1 MIAMSLRIGLSAL
14 ALAIGAHGAC
24 ADPIEDFYKGKPIQL
39 IIGVGEGGGYDLSAR
54 LSAMH
59 LSKFIPGNPTIVPRN
74 MPAAGSIA
82 AAEYVYSV
90 APKDGTVLGMFQPP
104 YITEKIND
112 ARRKYEYEKFT
123 YIGRVDSSV
132 LVGLAWH
139 GSPVQSVEDAKR
151 IETPL
156 AAVAAAGTSAT
167 MPWALNRILGTKY
180 KVVMGYP
187 SSAAMG
193 LALERGEAQGIGSTS
208 WDYLLT
214 KREWL
219 EEKKIKI
226 HYVIALER
234 LRELPDVPTVIEI
247 VDRPID
253 KNAMKLISSTSSVG
267 RALLAP
273 PDNDKARTAAL
284 RAAFDTMAKDPE
296 FLADAER
303 RRLGSDTLDGQSLQ
317 NLVADVAAQ
326 PQEVIERMKELT
338 APLQ

>member
-1 MIAMSLRIGLSAL
+1 MKTSAMIAAAAFAATTSM
-14 ALAIGAHGAC
+14 AC
-24 ADPIEDFYKGKPIQL
+24 ADPVEDFYRGRQIQL

-54 LSAMH
+54 LAAMH

-82 AAEYVYSV
+82 AAEYVYSL
-90 APKDGTVLGMFQPP
+90 APKDGTVLGMFQPT

-112 ARRKYEYEKFT
+112 TRRKYEYEKFT

-132 LVGLAWH
+132 LVGLSWH
-139 GSPVQSVEDAKR
+139 ASPVQSVEDAKTT
-151 IETPL
+151 EVAL

-226 HYVIALER
+226 LYVIALQR
-234 LRELPDVPTVIEI
+234 FRDLPDVPTVMEI
-247 VDRPID
+247 VDNPLD
-253 KNAMKLISSTSSVG
+253 KNALKLISSTSSVG

-284 RAAFDTMAKDPE
+284 RAAFDRMAKDPE

-317 NLVADVAAQ
+317 DLVADVAAQ
-326 PQEVIERMKELT
+326 PPEVIERMKELT
-338 APLQ
+338 SPPK

>member
-1 MIAMSLRIGLSAL
+1 MKAATMIAAAAFATATSM
-14 ALAIGAHGAC
+14 AC
-24 ADPIEDFYKGKPIQL
+24 ADTIEDFYRGRQIQL

-54 LSAMH
+54 LAAMH

-82 AAEYVYSV
+82 AAEYVYSL
-90 APKDGTVLGMFQPP
+90 APKDGTVLAMFQPT

-112 ARRKYEYEKFT
+112 TRRKYEYEKFT
-123 YIGRVDSSV
+123 YVGRVDSSV

-139 GSPVQSVEDAKR
+139 DSPVQSVEDAKKT
-151 IETPL
+151 EVAL

-219 EEKKIKI
+219 EEKKVRIL
-226 HYVIALER
+226 YVIALQR
-234 LRELPDVPTVIEI
+234 FRDLPDIPTVMEI
-247 VDRPID
+247 VDNPLD
-253 KNAMKLISSTSSVG
+253 KNALKLISSTSSVG
-267 RALLAP
+267 RALVAP

-284 RAAFDTMAKDPE
+284 RAAFDKMAKDPE

-303 RRLGSDTLDGQSLQ
+303 RRMGSDTLDGQSLQ
-317 NLVADVAAQ
+317 DLVADVAAQ

-338 APLQ
+338 APPK

>member
-1 MIAMSLRIGLSAL
+1 MSLRTAL
-14 ALAIGAHGAC
+14 ATLALVAGVGGAA
-24 ADPIEDFYKGKPIQL
+24 ADPVEDFYKGKQIQL

-54 LSAMH
+54 LAAMH
-59 LSKFIPGNPTIVPRN
+59 LAKFIPGNPTIVPRN

-82 AAEYVYSV
+82 AAEYVYSL
-90 APKDGTVLGMFQPP
+90 APKDGTVLGMFQPT

-112 ARRKYEYEKFT
+112 VRRKYEYEKFT

-139 GSPVQSVEDAKR
+139 DSPVQSVEDAKR

-167 MPWALNRILGTKY
+167 MPWALNRILGAKY
-180 KVVMGYP
+180 RVVLGYP

-219 EEKKIKI
+219 EEKKVKI
-226 HYVIALER
+226 LYVIALER
-234 LRELPDVPTVIEI
+234 FRELPDVPTVIEI
-247 VDRPID
+247 VDQPID

-273 PDNDKARTAAL
+273 PDNDKARTEAL
-284 RAAFDTMAKDPE
+284 RAAFDKMAKDPE

-303 RRLGSDTLDGQSLQ
+303 RRLGSDTLGGQALQ
-317 NLVADVAAQ
+317 DLVVDVAAQ
-326 PQEVIERMKELT
+326 PPEVIERMKELT

>member
-1 MIAMSLRIGLSAL
+1 MNLSGVIAAAAL
-14 ALAIGAHGAC
+14 TATTSVAC
-24 ADPIEDFYKGKPIQL
+24 ADPIEDFYRGRQIQL

-54 LSAMH
+54 LAAMH

-82 AAEYVYSV
+82 AAEYVYSL
-90 APKDGTVLGMFQPP
+90 APKDGTVLGMFQPT

-112 ARRKYEYEKFT
+112 TRRKYEYEKFT

-132 LVGLAWH
+132 LVGLSWH
-139 GSPVQSVEDAKR
+139 ASPVQSVEDAKKT
-151 IETPL
+151 EVAL

-219 EEKKIKI
+219 EEKKVKI
-226 HYVIALER
+226 LYVIALQR
-234 LRELPDVPTVIEI
+234 FRDLPDVPTVMEI
-247 VDRPID
+247 VNNPLD
-253 KNAMKLISSTSSVG
+253 KNALKLISSTSSVG

-284 RAAFDTMAKDPE
+284 RAAFDKMAKDPE

-317 NLVADVAAQ
+317 DLVADVAAQ
-326 PQEVIERMKELT
+326 PPDVIERMKELT
-338 APLQ
+338 SPPK

>member
-1 MIAMSLRIGLSAL
+1 MLKFTVGCSAL
-14 ALAIGAHGAC
+14 AFAATASIAQ
-24 ADPIEDFYKGKPIQL
+24 ADPIEDFYRGRQIQL

-54 LSAMH
+54 LAAMH

-82 AAEYVYSV
+82 AAEYVYSL
-90 APKDGTVLGMFQPP
+90 APKDGTVLAMFQPT

-112 ARRKYEYEKFT
+112 TRRKYEYEKFT

-139 GSPVQSVEDAKR
+139 GSSVQSVEDAKKT
-151 IETPL
+151 EVAL

-219 EEKKIKI
+219 EEKKVKI
-226 HYVIALER
+226 LYVIALQR
-234 LRELPDVPTVIEI
+234 FRDLPDAPTVMEI
-247 VDRPID
+247 VDNPLD
-253 KNAMKLISSTSSVG
+253 KNALKLISSTSSVG

-273 PDNDKARTAAL
+273 PDNDGARTAAL
-284 RAAFDTMAKDPE
+284 RAAFDKMAKDPD

-303 RRLGSDTLDGQSLQ
+303 RRLGSDTLDGISLQ
-317 NLVADVAAQ
+317 DLVADVAAQ

-338 APLQ
+338 APPK

>member
-1 MIAMSLRIGLSAL
+1 MIVKSAVSAL
-14 ALAIGAHGAC
+14 ALIASLTISR
-24 ADPIEDFYKGKPIQL
+24 ADPIENFYRGRQIQL

-54 LSAMH
+54 LAAMH

-82 AAEYVYSV
+82 AAEYVYNL
-90 APKDGTVLGMFQPP
+90 APKDGTVLGMFQPT

-139 GSPVQSVEDAKR
+139 DSPVQSVEDAKKT
-151 IETPL
+151 EVAL

-167 MPWALNRILGTKY
+167 MPWALNRTLGTKY

-226 HYVIALER
+226 LYVIALQR
-234 LRELPDVPTVIEI
+234 FRDLPEVPTVMEI
-247 VDRPID
+247 VDNTLD

-267 RALLAP
+267 RALVAP

-284 RAAFDTMAKDPE
+284 RAAFDKMAKDPE

-317 NLVADVAAQ
+317 DLVADVAAQ

-338 APLQ
+338 APPK

>member
-1 MIAMSLRIGLSAL
+1 MIVKSAVSAL
-14 ALAIGAHGAC
+14 ALIASLTISR
-24 ADPIEDFYKGKPIQL
+24 ADPIENFYRGRQIQL

-54 LSAMH
+54 LAAMH

-82 AAEYVYSV
+82 AAEYVYNL
-90 APKDGTVLGMFQPP
+90 APKDGTVLGMFQPT

-139 GSPVQSVEDAKR
+139 DSPVQSVEDAKKT
-151 IETPL
+151 EVAL

-167 MPWALNRILGTKY
+167 MPWALNRTLGTKY
-180 KVVMGYP
+180 QVVMGYP

-226 HYVIALER
+226 LYVIALQR
-234 LRELPDVPTVIEI
+234 FRDLPEVPTVMEI
-247 VDRPID
+247 VDNTLD

-267 RALLAP
+267 RALVAP

-284 RAAFDTMAKDPE
+284 RAAFDKMAKDPE

-317 NLVADVAAQ
+317 DLVADVAAQ

-338 APLQ
+338 APPK

>member
-1 MIAMSLRIGLSAL
+1 MNLSGVIAAAAL
-14 ALAIGAHGAC
+14 TATTSVAC
-24 ADPIEDFYKGKPIQL
+24 ADPIEDFYRGRQIQL

-54 LSAMH
+54 LAAMH

-82 AAEYVYSV
+82 AAEYVYSL
-90 APKDGTVLGMFQPP
+90 APKDGTVLGMFQPT

-112 ARRKYEYEKFT
+112 TRRKYEYEKFT

-132 LVGLAWH
+132 LVGLSWH
-139 GSPVQSVEDAKR
+139 ASPVQSVEDAKKT
-151 IETPL
+151 EVAL

-219 EEKKIKI
+219 EEKKVKI
-226 HYVIALER
+226 LYVIALQR
-234 LRELPDVPTVIEI
+234 FRDLPDVPTVMEI
-247 VDRPID
+247 VDNPLD
-253 KNAMKLISSTSSVG
+253 KNALKLISSTSSVG

-284 RAAFDTMAKDPE
+284 RAAFDRMAKDPE

-317 NLVADVAAQ
+317 DLVADVAAQ
-326 PQEVIERMKELT
+326 PPEVIERMKELT
-338 APLQ
+338 SPPK

>member
-1 MIAMSLRIGLSAL
+1 MNTVSFKIAFCALAVAASVSAL
-14 ALAIGAHGAC
+14 R
-24 ADPIEDFYKGKPIQL
+24 ADPIEDFYKGRQIQL

-54 LSAMH
+54 LTAMH

-82 AAEYVYSV
+82 AAEYVYNL
-90 APKDGTVLGMFQPP
+90 APKDGTVLGMFQPT

-139 GSPVQSVEDAKR
+139 QSPVQSVEDAKKT
-151 IETPL
+151 EVPL

-167 MPWALNRILGTKY
+167 MPWALNRVLGTKY

-219 EEKKIKI
+219 EEKKVRIL
-226 HYVIALER
+226 YVIALQR
-234 LRELPDVPTVIEI
+234 FRELPNVPTVMEL
-247 VDRPID
+247 VDNPLD

-267 RALLAP
+267 RALVAP

-284 RAAFDTMAKDPE
+284 RAAFDKMAKDPE
-296 FLADAER
+296 FLADTER
-303 RRLGSDTLDGQSLQ
+303 RRLGSDTLDGESLQ
-317 NLVADVAAQ
+317 DLVADVAAQ

-338 APLQ
+338 APPQ

>member
-1 MIAMSLRIGLSAL
+1 MNLSAVIAVASLAAMSSS
-14 ALAIGAHGAC
+14 AC
-24 ADPIEDFYKGKPIQL
+24 ADPIEDFYRGRQIQL
-39 IIGVGEGGGYDLSAR
+39 IIGIGEGGGYDLSAR
-54 LSAMH
+54 LAAMH

-82 AAEYVYSV
+82 AAEYVYSL
-90 APKDGTVLGMFQPP
+90 APKDGTVLAMFQPT

-112 ARRKYEYEKFT
+112 TRRKYEYEKFT

-139 GSPVQSVEDAKR
+139 DSPVQSVEDAKNT
-151 IETPL
+151 EVAL

-219 EEKKIKI
+219 EEKKVKI
-226 HYVIALER
+226 LYVIALQR
-234 LRELPDVPTVIEI
+234 FRDLPDVPTVMEI
-247 VDRPID
+247 VDNPLD

-267 RALLAP
+267 RALVAP

-284 RAAFDTMAKDPE
+284 RAAFDRMAKDPE

-317 NLVADVAAQ
+317 DLVADVAAQ

-338 APLQ
+338 APPK

>member
-1 MIAMSLRIGLSAL
+1 MKVSAL
-14 ALAIGAHGAC
+14 FVAAALAATTGMAC
-24 ADPIEDFYKGKPIQL
+24 AEPIEDFYRGRQIQL

-54 LSAMH
+54 LAAMH

-82 AAEYVYSV
+82 AAEYVYSL
-90 APKDGTVLGMFQPP
+90 APRDGTVLGMFQPT

-139 GSPVQSVEDAKR
+139 DSPVQSVEDAKTTE
-151 IETPL
+151 IAL

-219 EEKKIKI
+219 EEKKVKI
-226 HYVIALER
+226 LYVIALQR
-234 LRELPDVPTVIEI
+234 FRDLPDVPTVMEI
-247 VDRPID
+247 VDNPLD
-253 KNAMKLISSTSSVG
+253 KNALKLISSTSSVG
-267 RALLAP
+267 RALVAP
-273 PDNDKARTAAL
+273 PDNDKARTATL
-284 RAAFDTMAKDPE
+284 RAAFDKMAKDPE

-317 NLVADVAAQ
+317 DLVADVAAQ

-338 APLQ
+338 APPK

>member
-1 MIAMSLRIGLSAL
+1 MIVKSALTAL
-14 ALAIGAHGAC
+14 ALIASLTISR
-24 ADPIEDFYKGKPIQL
+24 ADPIEDFYRGRQIQL

-54 LSAMH
+54 LAAMH

-82 AAEYVYSV
+82 AAEYVYNL
-90 APKDGTVLGMFQPP
+90 APKDGTVLAMFQPT

-139 GSPVQSVEDAKR
+139 DSPVQSVEDAKKT
-151 IETPL
+151 EVAL

-167 MPWALNRILGTKY
+167 MPWALNRVLGTKY

-219 EEKKIKI
+219 EEKKVRIL
-226 HYVIALER
+226 YVIALQR
-234 LRELPDVPTVIEI
+234 FRDLPDVPTVMEL
-247 VDRPID
+247 VDNPLDR
-253 KNAMKLISSTSSVG
+253 NAMKLISSTSSVG
-267 RALLAP
+267 RALVAP
-273 PDNDKARTAAL
+273 PDNDKPRTAAL
-284 RAAFDTMAKDPE
+284 RAAFDKMAKDPE

-317 NLVADVAAQ
+317 DLVADVAAQ
-326 PQEVIERMKELT
+326 PTEVIERMKELT
-338 APLQ
+338 APPK

>member
-1 MIAMSLRIGLSAL
+1 MNISAMIAAAAL
-14 ALAIGAHGAC
+14 ATLASVAC
-24 ADPIEDFYKGKPIQL
+24 ADPVEDFYRGRQIQL

-54 LSAMH
+54 LAAMH

-82 AAEYVYSV
+82 AAEYVYSL
-90 APKDGTVLGMFQPP
+90 APKDGTVLGMFQPT

-112 ARRKYEYEKFT
+112 TRRKYEYEKFT

-132 LVGLAWH
+132 LVGLSWH
-139 GSPVQSVEDAKR
+139 ASPVQSVEDAKKT
-151 IETPL
+151 EVAL

-219 EEKKIKI
+219 EEKKVRIL
-226 HYVIALER
+226 YVIALQR
-234 LRELPDVPTVIEI
+234 FRDLPDVPTVMEI
-247 VDRPID
+247 VDNPLD
-253 KNAMKLISSTSSVG
+253 KNALKLISSTSSVG

-284 RAAFDTMAKDPE
+284 RAAFDKMAKDPE

-317 NLVADVAAQ
+317 DLVADVAAQ
-326 PQEVIERMKELT
+326 PPDVIERMKELT
-338 APLQ
+338 SPPK

>member
-1 MIAMSLRIGLSAL
+1 MKAATMIAAAAFATATSM
-14 ALAIGAHGAC
+14 AC
-24 ADPIEDFYKGKPIQL
+24 ADTIEDFYRGRQIQL

-54 LSAMH
+54 LAAMH

-82 AAEYVYSV
+82 AAEYVYSL
-90 APKDGTVLGMFQPP
+90 APKDGTVLAMFQPT

-112 ARRKYEYEKFT
+112 TRRKYEYEKFT

-139 GSPVQSVEDAKR
+139 GSSVQSVEDAKKT
-151 IETPL
+151 EVAL

-219 EEKKIKI
+219 EEKKVKI
-226 HYVIALER
+226 LYVIALQR
-234 LRELPDVPTVIEI
+234 FRDLPDAPTVMEI
-247 VDRPID
+247 VDNPLD
-253 KNAMKLISSTSSVG
+253 KNALKLISSTSSVG

-273 PDNDKARTAAL
+273 PDNDGARTAAL
-284 RAAFDTMAKDPE
+284 RAAFDKMAKDPD

-303 RRLGSDTLDGQSLQ
+303 RRLGSDTLDGISLQ
-317 NLVADVAAQ
+317 DLVADVAAQ

-338 APLQ
+338 APPK

>member
-1 MIAMSLRIGLSAL
+1 MLKFTIGCSAL
-14 ALAIGAHGAC
+14 AFAATASIAH
-24 ADPIEDFYKGKPIQL
+24 ADPIEDFYRGRQIQL

-54 LSAMH
+54 LAAMH

-82 AAEYVYSV
+82 AAEYVYSL
-90 APKDGTVLGMFQPP
+90 APKDGTVLAMFQPT

-112 ARRKYEYEKFT
+112 TRRKYEYEKFT

-139 GSPVQSVEDAKR
+139 GSPVQSVEDAKKT
-151 IETPL
+151 EVAL

-219 EEKKIKI
+219 EEKKVKI
-226 HYVIALER
+226 LYVIALQR
-234 LRELPDVPTVIEI
+234 FRDLPDAPTVMEI
-247 VDRPID
+247 VDNPLD
-253 KNAMKLISSTSSVG
+253 KNALKLISST
-267 RALLAP
+267 
-273 PDNDKARTAAL
+273 
-284 RAAFDTMAKDPE
+284 
-296 FLADAER
+296 
-303 RRLGSDTLDGQSLQ
+303 
-317 NLVADVAAQ
+317 
-326 PQEVIERMKELT
+326 
-338 APLQ
+338 

>member
-1 MIAMSLRIGLSAL
+1 MTLKALIIAVTL
-14 ALAIGAHGAC
+14 AATASSAC
-24 ADPIEDFYKGKPIQL
+24 ADPIEDFYRGRQIQL

-82 AAEYVYSV
+82 AAEYVYSL
-90 APKDGTVLGMFQPP
+90 APKDGTVLGMFQPT

-112 ARRKYEYEKFT
+112 TRRKYEYEKFT

-139 GSPVQSVEDAKR
+139 DSPVQSVEDAKKT
-151 IETPL
+151 EVAL

-219 EEKKIKI
+219 EEKKVKI
-226 HYVIALER
+226 LYVIALQR
-234 LRELPDVPTVIEI
+234 FRDLPDVPTVMEI
-247 VDRPID
+247 VDNPLD
-253 KNAMKLISSTSSVG
+253 KNALKLISSTSSVG

-284 RAAFDTMAKDPE
+284 RAAFDRMAKDPE

-317 NLVADVAAQ
+317 DLVADVAAQ
-326 PQEVIERMKELT
+326 PPEVIERMKELT
-338 APLQ
+338 APPK

>member
-1 MIAMSLRIGLSAL
+1 MKAATMIAAAAFATATSM
-14 ALAIGAHGAC
+14 AC
-24 ADPIEDFYKGKPIQL
+24 ADTIEDFYRGRQIQL

-54 LSAMH
+54 LAAMH

-82 AAEYVYSV
+82 AAEYVYSL
-90 APKDGTVLGMFQPP
+90 APKDGTVLAMFQPT

-112 ARRKYEYEKFT
+112 TRRKYEYEKFT
-123 YIGRVDSSV
+123 YVGRVDSSV

-139 GSPVQSVEDAKR
+139 DSPVQSVEDAKKT
-151 IETPL
+151 EVAL

-219 EEKKIKI
+219 EEKKVKI
-226 HYVIALER
+226 LYVIALQR
-234 LRELPDVPTVIEI
+234 FRDLPDIPTVMEI
-247 VDRPID
+247 VDNPLD
-253 KNAMKLISSTSSVG
+253 KNALKLISSTSSVG
-267 RALLAP
+267 RALVAP

-284 RAAFDTMAKDPE
+284 RAAFDKMAKDPE

-303 RRLGSDTLDGQSLQ
+303 RRMGSDTLDGQSLQ
-317 NLVADVAAQ
+317 DLVADVAAQ

-338 APLQ
+338 APPK

>member
-1 MIAMSLRIGLSAL
+1 MNLKTLIAAAAL
-14 ALAIGAHGAC
+14 AATTGVAC
-24 ADPIEDFYKGKPIQL
+24 ADPIEDFYRGRQIQL

-54 LSAMH
+54 LAAMH

-82 AAEYVYSV
+82 AAEYVYGV
-90 APKDGTVLGMFQPP
+90 APKDGTVLGMFQPT

-139 GSPVQSVEDAKR
+139 ASPVQSVEDARKT
-151 IETPL
+151 EVPL

-219 EEKKIKI
+219 EEKKVKI
-226 HYVIALER
+226 LYVIALQR
-234 LRELPDVPTVIEI
+234 FRDLPDVPTVMEI
-247 VDRPID
+247 VDNPLD
-253 KNAMKLISSTSSVG
+253 KNALKLISSTSSVG
-267 RALLAP
+267 RALVAP

-284 RAAFDTMAKDPE
+284 RAAFDKMAKDPE

-317 NLVADVAAQ
+317 DLVADVAAQ

-338 APLQ
+338 APPK

>member
-1 MIAMSLRIGLSAL
+1 MLKFAIGCSAL
-14 ALAIGAHGAC
+14 AFAATASIAH
-24 ADPIEDFYKGKPIQL
+24 ADPIEDFYRGRQIQL

-54 LSAMH
+54 LAAMH
-59 LSKFIPGNPTIVPRN
+59 LSKFMPGNPTIVPRN

-82 AAEYVYSV
+82 AAEYVYSL
-90 APKDGTVLGMFQPP
+90 APKDGTVLAMFQPT

-112 ARRKYEYEKFT
+112 TRRKYEYEKFT
-123 YIGRVDSSV
+123 YIGRVDTSV

-139 GSPVQSVEDAKR
+139 GSPVQSVEDAKTT
-151 IETPL
+151 EVAL

-219 EEKKIKI
+219 EEKKVKI
-226 HYVIALER
+226 LYVIALQR
-234 LRELPDVPTVIEI
+234 FRDLPDAPTVMEI
-247 VDRPID
+247 VDNPLD
-253 KNAMKLISSTSSVG
+253 KNALKLISSTSSVG

-273 PDNDKARTAAL
+273 PDNDRARTAAL
-284 RAAFDTMAKDPE
+284 RTAFDKMAKDPD
-296 FLADAER
+296 FLADADR

-317 NLVADVAAQ
+317 DLVADVAAQ
-326 PQEVIERMKELT
+326 PQAVIERMKELT
-338 APLQ
+338 APPK

>member
-1 MIAMSLRIGLSAL
+1 MNLSGVIAAAAL
-14 ALAIGAHGAC
+14 TATTSVAC
-24 ADPIEDFYKGKPIQL
+24 ADPIEDIYRGRQIQL

-54 LSAMH
+54 LAAMH

-82 AAEYVYSV
+82 AADYVYSL
-90 APKDGTVLGMFQPP
+90 APKDGTVLGMFQPT

-112 ARRKYEYEKFT
+112 TRRKYEYEKFT

-132 LVGLAWH
+132 LVGLSWH
-139 GSPVQSVEDAKR
+139 ASPVQSVEDAKKT
-151 IETPL
+151 EVAL

-219 EEKKIKI
+219 EEKKVKI
-226 HYVIALER
+226 LYVIALQR
-234 LRELPDVPTVIEI
+234 FRDLPDVPTVMEI
-247 VDRPID
+247 VDNPLD
-253 KNAMKLISSTSSVG
+253 KNALKLISSTSSVG

-284 RAAFDTMAKDPE
+284 RAAFDKMAKDPE

-317 NLVADVAAQ
+317 DLVADVAAQ
-326 PQEVIERMKELT
+326 PPEVIERMKELT
-338 APLQ
+338 SPPK

>member
-1 MIAMSLRIGLSAL
+1 MLKFAIGCSAL
-14 ALAIGAHGAC
+14 AFAATASIAH
-24 ADPIEDFYKGKPIQL
+24 ADPIEDFYRGRQIQL

-54 LSAMH
+54 LAAMH
-59 LSKFIPGNPTIVPRN
+59 LSTFIPGNPTIVPRN

-82 AAEYVYSV
+82 AAEYVYSL
-90 APKDGTVLGMFQPP
+90 APKDGTVLAMFQPT

-112 ARRKYEYEKFT
+112 TRRKYEYEKFT

-139 GSPVQSVEDAKR
+139 GSPVQSVEDAKTT
-151 IETPL
+151 EVAL

-219 EEKKIKI
+219 EEKKVKI
-226 HYVIALER
+226 LYVIALQR
-234 LRELPDVPTVIEI
+234 FRDLPDAPTVMEI
-247 VDRPID
+247 VDNPLD
-253 KNAMKLISSTSSVG
+253 KNALKLISSTSSVG

-273 PDNDKARTAAL
+273 PDNDRARTAAL
-284 RAAFDTMAKDPE
+284 RAAFDKMAKDPD

-317 NLVADVAAQ
+317 DLVADVAAQ
-326 PQEVIERMKELT
+326 PQAVIERMKELT
-338 APLQ
+338 APPK

>member
-1 MIAMSLRIGLSAL
+1 MKAATMIAAAAFATATSM
-14 ALAIGAHGAC
+14 AC
-24 ADPIEDFYKGKPIQL
+24 ADTIEDFYRGRQIQL

-54 LSAMH
+54 LAAMH

-82 AAEYVYSV
+82 AAEYVYSL
-90 APKDGTVLGMFQPP
+90 APKDGTVLAMFQPT

-112 ARRKYEYEKFT
+112 TRRKYEYEKFT

-139 GSPVQSVEDAKR
+139 GSPVQSVEDAKKT
-151 IETPL
+151 EVAL

-219 EEKKIKI
+219 EEKKVKI
-226 HYVIALER
+226 LYVIALQR
-234 LRELPDVPTVIEI
+234 FRDLPDAPTVMEI
-247 VDRPID
+247 VDNPLD
-253 KNAMKLISSTSSVG
+253 KNALKLISSTSSVG

-273 PDNDKARTAAL
+273 PDNDGARTAAL
-284 RAAFDTMAKDPE
+284 RAAFDKMAKDPD

-303 RRLGSDTLDGQSLQ
+303 RRLGSDTLDGISLQ
-317 NLVADVAAQ
+317 DLVADVAAQ

-338 APLQ
+338 APPK

>member
-1 MIAMSLRIGLSAL
+1 MNISAMIAAVAL
-14 ALAIGAHGAC
+14 AATASNAC
-24 ADPIEDFYKGKPIQL
+24 ADPIEDFYRGRQIQL

-54 LSAMH
+54 LAAMH
-59 LSKFIPGNPTIVPRN
+59 LSRFIPGNPTIVPRN

-82 AAEYVYSV
+82 AAEYVYSL
-90 APKDGTVLGMFQPP
+90 APKDGTVLAMFQPT
-104 YITEKIND
+104 YITEKID
-112 ARRKYEYEKFT
+112 DTRRKYEYEKFT

-139 GSPVQSVEDAKR
+139 TSVVQSVEDAKTT
-151 IETPL
+151 EVAL

-219 EEKKIKI
+219 EEKKVRIL
-226 HYVIALER
+226 YVIALQR
-234 LRELPDVPTVIEI
+234 FRDLPDVPTVMEI
-247 VDRPID
+247 VDNPVD
-253 KNAMKLISSTSSVG
+253 KNALKLISSTSSVG

-284 RAAFDTMAKDPE
+284 RAAFDRMAKDPE

-317 NLVADVAAQ
+317 DLVADVAAQ
-326 PQEVIERMKELT
+326 PPEVIERMKELT
-338 APLQ
+338 APPK

>member
-1 MIAMSLRIGLSAL
+1 MNISAMIAAAAL
-14 ALAIGAHGAC
+14 AATSGVAC
-24 ADPIEDFYKGKPIQL
+24 ADPIEDFYRGRQIQL

-54 LSAMH
+54 LAAMH
-59 LSKFIPGNPTIVPRN
+59 LSRFIPGNPTIVPRN

-82 AAEYVYSV
+82 AAEYVYSL
-90 APKDGTVLGMFQPP
+90 APKDGTVLGMFQPT

-112 ARRKYEYEKFT
+112 TRRKYEYEKFT

-139 GSPVQSVEDAKR
+139 DSPVQSVEDAKKT
-151 IETPL
+151 EVAL

-219 EEKKIKI
+219 VEKKVRIL
-226 HYVIALER
+226 YVIALQR
-234 LRELPDVPTVIEI
+234 FRDLPDVPTVMEI
-247 VDRPID
+247 VDNPVD
-253 KNAMKLISSTSSVG
+253 KNALKLISSTSSVG

-284 RAAFDTMAKDPE
+284 RAAFDRMAKDPE

-317 NLVADVAAQ
+317 DLVADVAAQ
-326 PQEVIERMKELT
+326 PPEVIERMKELT
-338 APLQ
+338 SPPK

>member
-1 MIAMSLRIGLSAL
+1 MNLKPLIAAL
-14 ALAIGAHGAC
+14 ALAATASNAC
-24 ADPIEDFYKGKPIQL
+24 ADPIEDFYRGRQIQL

-54 LSAMH
+54 LAAMH

-82 AAEYVYSV
+82 AAEYVYSL
-90 APKDGTVLGMFQPP
+90 APKDGTVLGMFQPT

-112 ARRKYEYEKFT
+112 TRRKYEYEKFT

-139 GSPVQSVEDAKR
+139 DSPVQSVEDAKKT
-151 IETPL
+151 EVAL

-219 EEKKIKI
+219 EEKKVKI
-226 HYVIALER
+226 LYVIALQR
-234 LRELPDVPTVIEI
+234 FRDLPDVPTVMEI
-247 VDRPID
+247 VDNPLD
-253 KNAMKLISSTSSVG
+253 KNALKLISSTSSVG

-284 RAAFDTMAKDPE
+284 RAAFDKMAKDPE

-317 NLVADVAAQ
+317 DLVADVAAQ
-326 PQEVIERMKELT
+326 PPDVIERMKELT
-338 APLQ
+338 SPPK

>member
-1 MIAMSLRIGLSAL
+1 MNLSGVIAAAAL
-14 ALAIGAHGAC
+14 TATTSVAC
-24 ADPIEDFYKGKPIQL
+24 ADPIEDFYRGRQIQL

-54 LSAMH
+54 LAAMH

-82 AAEYVYSV
+82 AAEYVYSL
-90 APKDGTVLGMFQPP
+90 APKDGTVLGMFQPT

-112 ARRKYEYEKFT
+112 TRRKYEYEKFT

-139 GSPVQSVEDAKR
+139 DSPVQSVEDAKKT
-151 IETPL
+151 EVAL

-219 EEKKIKI
+219 EEKKVKI
-226 HYVIALER
+226 LYVIALQR
-234 LRELPDVPTVIEI
+234 FRDLPDVPTVMEI
-247 VDRPID
+247 VDNPLD
-253 KNAMKLISSTSSVG
+253 KNALKLISSTSSVG

-284 RAAFDTMAKDPE
+284 RAAFDKMAKDPE

-317 NLVADVAAQ
+317 DLVADVAAQ
-326 PQEVIERMKELT
+326 PPDVIERMKELT
-338 APLQ
+338 SPPK

>member
-1 MIAMSLRIGLSAL
+1 MNLKALIAAAAL
-14 ALAIGAHGAC
+14 AATTSVAC
-24 ADPIEDFYKGKPIQL
+24 ADPIEDFYRGRQIQL

-54 LSAMH
+54 LAAMH
-59 LSKFIPGNPTIVPRN
+59 LSRFIPGNPTIVPRN

-82 AAEYVYSV
+82 AAEYVYSL
-90 APKDGTVLGMFQPP
+90 APKDGTVLGMFQPT

-112 ARRKYEYEKFT
+112 TRRKYEYEKFT

-139 GSPVQSVEDAKR
+139 DSPVQSVEDAKKT
-151 IETPL
+151 EVAL

-219 EEKKIKI
+219 VEKKVRIL
-226 HYVIALER
+226 YVIALQR
-234 LRELPDVPTVIEI
+234 FRDLPDVPTVMEI
-247 VDRPID
+247 VDHPLD
-253 KNAMKLISSTSSVG
+253 KNALKLISSTSSVG
-267 RALLAP
+267 RALVAP

-284 RAAFDTMAKDPE
+284 RAAFDKMAKDPE

-317 NLVADVAAQ
+317 DLVADVAAQ

-338 APLQ
+338 APPK

>member
-1 MIAMSLRIGLSAL
+1 MTAATMIAAAAFAAATSM
-14 ALAIGAHGAC
+14 AC
-24 ADPIEDFYKGKPIQL
+24 ADTIEDFYRGRQIQL

-54 LSAMH
+54 LAAMH

-82 AAEYVYSV
+82 AAEYVYSL
-90 APKDGTVLGMFQPP
+90 APKDGTVLAMFQPT

-112 ARRKYEYEKFT
+112 TRRKYEYEKFT
-123 YIGRVDSSV
+123 YVGRVDSSV

-139 GSPVQSVEDAKR
+139 DSPVQSVEDAKKT
-151 IETPL
+151 EVAL

-219 EEKKIKI
+219 EEKKVRIL
-226 HYVIALER
+226 YVIALQR
-234 LRELPDVPTVIEI
+234 FRDLPDIPTVMEI
-247 VDRPID
+247 VDNPLD
-253 KNAMKLISSTSSVG
+253 KNALKLISSTSSVG
-267 RALLAP
+267 RALVAP

-284 RAAFDTMAKDPE
+284 RAAFDKMAKDPE

-303 RRLGSDTLDGQSLQ
+303 RRMGSDTLDGQSLQ
-317 NLVADVAAQ
+317 DLVADVAAQ

-338 APLQ
+338 APPK

>member
-1 MIAMSLRIGLSAL
+1 MKAATMIAAAAFATATSM
-14 ALAIGAHGAC
+14 AC
-24 ADPIEDFYKGKPIQL
+24 ADTIEDFYRGRQIQL

-54 LSAMH
+54 LAAMH

-82 AAEYVYSV
+82 AAEYVYSL
-90 APKDGTVLGMFQPP
+90 APKDGTVLAMFQPT

-112 ARRKYEYEKFT
+112 TRRKYEYEKFT

-139 GSPVQSVEDAKR
+139 DSPVQSVDDAKKT
-151 IETPL
+151 EVAL

-219 EEKKIKI
+219 EEKKVRIL
-226 HYVIALER
+226 YVIALQR
-234 LRELPDVPTVIEI
+234 FRDLPDIPTVMEI
-247 VDRPID
+247 VDNPLD
-253 KNAMKLISSTSSVG
+253 KNALKLISSTSSVG
-267 RALLAP
+267 RALVAP

-284 RAAFDTMAKDPE
+284 RAAFDKMAKDPE

-303 RRLGSDTLDGQSLQ
+303 RRMGSDTLDGQSLQ
-317 NLVADVAAQ
+317 DLVADVAAQ

-338 APLQ
+338 APPK

>member
-1 MIAMSLRIGLSAL
+1 MSFKSTL
-14 ALAIGAHGAC
+14 AAAVLVATAGVAC
-24 ADPIEDFYKGKPIQL
+24 ADPIEEFYRGRQIQL

-54 LSAMH
+54 LAAMH

-82 AAEYVYSV
+82 AAEYVYGV
-90 APKDGTVLGMFQPP
+90 APKDGTVLGMFQPT

-112 ARRKYEYEKFT
+112 TRRKYEYEKFT

-132 LVGLAWH
+132 LVGMAWH
-139 GSPVQSVEDAKR
+139 SSPVQSVEDAKKT
-151 IETPL
+151 EVAL

-219 EEKKIKI
+219 EEKKVKI
-226 HYVIALER
+226 LYVIALQR
-234 LRELPDVPTVIEI
+234 FRDLPDVPTVMEI
-247 VDRPID
+247 VDNPLD
-253 KNAMKLISSTSSVG
+253 KNALKLISSVG
-267 RALLAP
+267 RALVAP

-284 RAAFDTMAKDPE
+284 RAAFDKMAKDPE

-317 NLVADVAAQ
+317 DLVADVAAQ

-338 APLQ
+338 APPK

>member
-1 MIAMSLRIGLSAL
+1 MLKFAIGCSAL
-14 ALAIGAHGAC
+14 AFAATASIAH
-24 ADPIEDFYKGKPIQL
+24 ADPIEDFYRGRQIQL

-54 LSAMH
+54 LAAMH
-59 LSKFIPGNPTIVPRN
+59 LSKFMPGNPTIVPRN

-82 AAEYVYSV
+82 AAEYVYSL
-90 APKDGTVLGMFQPP
+90 APKDGTVLAMFQPT

-112 ARRKYEYEKFT
+112 TRRKYEYEKFT
-123 YIGRVDSSV
+123 YIGRVDTSV

-139 GSPVQSVEDAKR
+139 GSPVQSVEDAKTT
-151 IETPL
+151 EVAL

-219 EEKKIKI
+219 EEKKVKI
-226 HYVIALER
+226 LYVIALQR
-234 LRELPDVPTVIEI
+234 FRDLPDAPTVMEI
-247 VDRPID
+247 VDNPLD
-253 KNAMKLISSTSSVG
+253 KNALKLISSTSSVG

-273 PDNDKARTAAL
+273 PDNDRARTAAL
-284 RAAFDTMAKDPE
+284 RTAFDKMAKDPDC
-296 FLADAER
+296 LADADR

-317 NLVADVAAQ
+317 DLVADVAAQ
-326 PQEVIERMKELT
+326 PQAVIERMKELT
-338 APLQ
+338 APPK

>member
-1 MIAMSLRIGLSAL
+1 MNISAMIAAAAL
-14 ALAIGAHGAC
+14 AATSGVAC
-24 ADPIEDFYKGKPIQL
+24 ADPIEDFYRGRQIQL

-54 LSAMH
+54 LAAMH

-82 AAEYVYSV
+82 AAEYVYSL
-90 APKDGTVLGMFQPP
+90 APKDGTVLGMFQPT

-112 ARRKYEYEKFT
+112 TRRKYEYEKFT

-139 GSPVQSVEDAKR
+139 DSPVQSVEDAKKT
-151 IETPL
+151 EVAL

-167 MPWALNRILGTKY
+167 MPWALNRILGTRY

-219 EEKKIKI
+219 EEKKVRIL
-226 HYVIALER
+226 YVIALQR
-234 LRELPDVPTVIEI
+234 FRDLPDVPTVMEI
-247 VDRPID
+247 VDHPLD
-253 KNAMKLISSTSSVG
+253 KNALKLISSPSSVG
-267 RALLAP
+267 RALVAP

-284 RAAFDTMAKDPE
+284 RAAFDKMAKDPE

-317 NLVADVAAQ
+317 DLVADVAAQ

-338 APLQ
+338 SPPK

>member
-1 MIAMSLRIGLSAL
+1 MNISAL
-14 ALAIGAHGAC
+14 IAATALVAATSMAC
-24 ADPIEDFYKGKPIQL
+24 ADPIEDFYRGRQIQL

-54 LSAMH
+54 LAAMH

-82 AAEYVYSV
+82 AAEYVYSL
-90 APKDGTVLGMFQPP
+90 APKDGTVLAMFQPT

-112 ARRKYEYEKFT
+112 TRRKYEYEKFT

-139 GSPVQSVEDAKR
+139 DSPVQSVEDAKKT
-151 IETPL
+151 EVAL

-219 EEKKIKI
+219 EEKKVKI
-226 HYVIALER
+226 LYVIALQR
-234 LRELPDVPTVIEI
+234 FRDLPDVPTVMEI
-247 VDRPID
+247 VDNPLD

-267 RALLAP
+267 RALVAP

-284 RAAFDTMAKDPE
+284 RAAFDRMAKDPE

-317 NLVADVAAQ
+317 DLVTDVAAQ

-338 APLQ
+338 APPK

>member
-1 MIAMSLRIGLSAL
+1 MKVSCLKAAVSTLTILGGVTI
-14 ALAIGAHGAC
+14 AC
-24 ADPIEDFYKGKPIQL
+24 AEPIEDFYRGRQIQL

-54 LSAMH
+54 LAAMH

-82 AAEYVYSV
+82 AAEYVYNL
-90 APKDGTVLGMFQPP
+90 APKDGTVLGMFQPT
-104 YITEKIND
+104 YITEKISD

-139 GSPVQSVEDAKR
+139 DSPVQSVEGAKQM
-151 IETPL
+151 EVPL

-167 MPWALNRILGTKY
+167 MPWALNRILGTRY

-187 SSAAMG
+187 SSVAMG

-219 EEKKIKI
+219 EEKKVKI
-226 HYVIALER
+226 LYVIALQR
-234 LRELPDVPTVIEI
+234 FRDLPDVPTVMEI
-247 VDRPID
+247 VKTQLDR
-253 KNAMKLISSTSSVG
+253 NAMKLISSTSSVG

-284 RAAFDTMAKDPE
+284 RAAFDKMAKDPE

-303 RRLGSDTLDGQSLQ
+303 RRLGSDTLDGQALQ
-317 NLVADVAAQ
+317 DLVADVAAQ

-338 APLQ
+338 APPK

>member
-1 MIAMSLRIGLSAL
+1 MNLSGVIAAAAL
-14 ALAIGAHGAC
+14 TATTSVAC
-24 ADPIEDFYKGKPIQL
+24 ADPIEDIYRGRQIQL

-54 LSAMH
+54 LAAMH

-82 AAEYVYSV
+82 AAEYVYSL
-90 APKDGTVLGMFQPP
+90 APKDGTVLGMFQPT

-112 ARRKYEYEKFT
+112 TRRKYEYEKFT

-132 LVGLAWH
+132 LVGLSWH
-139 GSPVQSVEDAKR
+139 ASPVQSVEDAKKT
-151 IETPL
+151 EVAL

-219 EEKKIKI
+219 EEKKVKI
-226 HYVIALER
+226 LYVIALQR
-234 LRELPDVPTVIEI
+234 FRDLPDVPTVMEI
-247 VDRPID
+247 VDNPLD
-253 KNAMKLISSTSSVG
+253 KNALKLISSTSSVG

-284 RAAFDTMAKDPE
+284 RAAFDKMAKDPE

-317 NLVADVAAQ
+317 DLVADVAAQ
-326 PQEVIERMKELT
+326 PPDVIERMKELT
-338 APLQ
+338 SPPK

>member
-1 MIAMSLRIGLSAL
+1 MNLSGVIAAAAL
-14 ALAIGAHGAC
+14 TATTSVAC
-24 ADPIEDFYKGKPIQL
+24 ADPIEDIYRGRQIQL

-54 LSAMH
+54 LAAMH

-82 AAEYVYSV
+82 AAEYVYSL
-90 APKDGTVLGMFQPP
+90 APKDGTVLGMFQPT

-112 ARRKYEYEKFT
+112 TRRKYEYEKFT

-132 LVGLAWH
+132 LVGLSWH
-139 GSPVQSVEDAKR
+139 ASPVQSVEDAKKT
-151 IETPL
+151 EVAL

-219 EEKKIKI
+219 EEKKVKI
-226 HYVIALER
+226 LYVIALQR
-234 LRELPDVPTVIEI
+234 FRDLPDVPTVMEI
-247 VDRPID
+247 VDHPLD
-253 KNAMKLISSTSSVG
+253 KNALKLISSTSSVG
-267 RALLAP
+267 RALVAP

-284 RAAFDTMAKDPE
+284 RTAFDKMAKDPE

-317 NLVADVAAQ
+317 DLVADVAAQ

-338 APLQ
+338 APPK